1 VRTVITGSAS
11 GIGAAIRAR
20 LKKARDEVIGI
31 DVKDAEIIA
40 DLSTVE
46 GRAVAIA
53 GVKRHCSDHL
63 DRFVAA
69 AGVAPYVNNAPLIA
83 SVNYFGVV
91 DLLDGLF
98 ELLRRGSNPA
108 AVVISSNSAQL
119 PQAEQEPSYVLA
131 LLDHDEAE
139 ARRIIGELGDCGVAY
154 AGSKNAIAKAVRR
167 RAVTWGG
174 ARVRL
179 NAVAPGYTKTPML
192 HRMLA
197 APKGEFIT
205 SNPNPL
211 GRYADAK
218 EIADLV
224 AFLLSP
230 EASYIHGAVYYIDGG
245 QDAQFR
251 PDRF

>member
-1 VRTVITGSAS
+1 MRTIITGSAS

-31 DVKDAEIIA
+31 DIKNAEIIA

-53 GVKRHCSDHL
+53 GVKQHCGDHL

-69 AGVAPYVNNAPLIA
+69 AGVSPEVNNAPLIA

-98 ELLRRGSNPA
+98 KLLRRGSNPA
-108 AVVISSNSAQL
+108 AVVVSSNSAQL
-119 PQAEQEPSYVLA
+119 PLAEQEPSYVLA
-131 LLDHDEAE
+131 LLDHDETK
-139 ARRIIGELGDCGVAY
+139 ARRIIGELEDCGVAY
-154 AGSKNAIAKAVRR
+154 AGSKNAVARAVRR

-174 ARVRL
+174 AGVRL
-179 NAVAPGYTKTPML
+179 NAIAPGYTQTPML
-192 HRMLA
+192 QRMLA
-197 APKGEFIT
+197 APSGEYIT

-211 GRYADAK
+211 GRYAEPK
-218 EIADLV
+218 EIAALV

-230 EASYIHGAVYYIDGG
+230 EASYIHGAVYYVDGG